1 MSLTKVSYS
10 MIEGA
15 VANVLDYGAV
25 GDGVADDTAAL
36 QSAIDASSAVF
47 FPAGNYKITSALTLN
62 VGNHLFGEDY
72 QASRITVVGAIAGV
86 TAIFATQTETGIV
99 IDNLRIIGDSALSL
113 DLLRFEKATAVSIR
127 DCNIRQTSRSCLR
140 MDNNCIN
147 YLIERVRFEN
157 FVEYGIHASQFS
169 SVAVVNAC
177 QWDANAVD
185 GIACIGLEGVES
197 WTIIGANVNGNNFLG
212 FIQAMDGIGGNVATR
227 TTCIGCYVEGLRI
240 PAFSTQGAALYD
252 TLQVF
257 GGLFNSS
264 DSVQCADLSNGAAHR
279 RIHLADIRLPTPGY
293 AFAPGSTVE
302 FEFLRPNI
310 DGGGAGVV
318 GYTTTGDVVLNAK
331 ADPKIKR
338 YFNNTAGL
346 AAGASAQVTINIGT
360 DFPTTNYDFSF
371 SIEVVGG
378 GENGQNKNEMS
389 YKIDDVT
396 LSSIVFTCT
405 RTGGT
410 SNQSCY
416 YYVTVFGTAT

>member
-1 MSLTKVSYS
+1 M
-10 MIEGA
+10 
-15 VANVLDYGAV
+15 
-25 GDGVADDTAAL
+25 
-36 QSAIDASSAVF
+36 F

-72 QASRITVVGAIAGV
+72 LASMITVVGAIGGLS
-86 TAIFATQTETGIV
+86 AIFATQTETGIV

-113 DLLRFEKATAVSIR
+113 DLLAFQKAANVSIR

-140 MDNNCIN
+140 MDDNCIN

-197 WTIIGANVNGNNFLG
+197 WTIIGANVNGNNFIG
-212 FIQAMDGIGGNVATR
+212 FVVALDGVGGSGATR
-227 TTCIGCYVEGLRI
+227 TTCIGCYAEGLKI
-240 PAFSTQGAALYD
+240 PAFFTQGAAVYD

-279 RIHLADIRLPTPGY
+279 RIHLADIRLPSPGI
-293 AFAPGSTVE
+293 AFNPGSTVE
-302 FEFLRPNI
+302 FEFLRPSI

-331 ADPKIKR
+331 ADPKIKF
-338 YFNNTAGL
+338 YAANTASL
-346 AAGASAQVTINIGT
+346 APGGSQQVTINIGT
-360 DFPTTNYDFSF
+360 DFPTTNYNFSF

-378 GENGQNKNEMS
+378 GENAQNKNEMS

-405 RTGGT
+405 RTGGA
-410 SNQSCY
+410 SFQSCY
-416 YYVTVFGTAT
+416 YYVTVFGIST